1 MEYTTYRDARN
12 VRESATWLDIVACKR
27 AARQQKNRV
36 NFRHIKDCFSTR
48 ATTGLRT
55 FPYVGLSAAPGL
67 TRTDGRPTRKREQPT
82 PRKPSHV
89 VTQPASA
96 KMANAVP
103 KMQPSQ
109 RMLAAFDESMNER
122 RSMRATHRSI
132 VAEQSEIALKKMQSV
147 KNLGVRVE
155 SWDVRI
161 RFRKRMCPLSIVP
174 ESKSTLRRQ
183 VR

>member
-1 MEYTTYRDARN
+1 
-12 VRESATWLDIVACKR
+12 
-27 AARQQKNRV
+27 
-36 NFRHIKDCFSTR
+36 
-48 ATTGLRT
+48 
-55 FPYVGLSAAPGL
+55 
-67 TRTDGRPTRKREQPT
+67 
-82 PRKPSHV
+82 
-89 VTQPASA
+89 
-96 KMANAVP
+96 MANAVP

-109 RMLAAFDESMNER
+109 RMLAVFDESMNER